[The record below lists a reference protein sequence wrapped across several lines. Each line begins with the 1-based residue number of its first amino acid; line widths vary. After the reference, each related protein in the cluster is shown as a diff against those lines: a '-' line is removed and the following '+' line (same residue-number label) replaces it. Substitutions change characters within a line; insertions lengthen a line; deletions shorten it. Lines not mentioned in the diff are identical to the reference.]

1 MKAEMTRETD
11 EQQIRSLIDSQTAA
25 LSGKQVEGAIGVYAK
40 DNVMYTLAP
49 PLKPG
54 NRDELTATQ
63 AVQQWFD
70 TWDGP
75 IRYETEDL
83 KITVSGDL
91 AFSTGLFRMIGD
103 QNGEHV
109 DMWFRR
115 TLVFQR
121 MDGEWKIVHDHE
133 SVPFYMDGS
142 GRAATDLKP

>member
-1 MKAEMTRETD
+1 M
-11 EQQIRSLIDSQTAA
+11 
-25 LSGKQVEGAIGVYAK
+25 
-40 DNVMYTLAP
+40 
-49 PLKPG
+49 
-54 NRDELTATQ
+54 
-63 AVQQWFD
+63 QQWFD